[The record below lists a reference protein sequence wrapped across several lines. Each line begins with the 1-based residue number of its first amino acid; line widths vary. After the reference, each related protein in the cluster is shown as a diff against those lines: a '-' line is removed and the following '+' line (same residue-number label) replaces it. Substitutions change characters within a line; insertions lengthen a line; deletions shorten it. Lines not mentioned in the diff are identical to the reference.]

1 MRTRFPST
9 LALTALALMGT
20 VAAIAGHGEEA
31 PTGSM
36 PVTGS
41 VPDYRDSPLGLAYL
55 ETDDLKLLYFDPTLA
70 YLSPHVARTF
80 VNAME
85 WQRRIFGWE
94 PWERTTVL
102 LKDFSDYGNAAA
114 RADPNNAMLFDIAP
128 LSHAF
133 ETYPASER
141 IFTLMNHEMVHV
153 ATMDMW
159 NQQDRFWR
167 RFFMGKVSIDSNRPE
182 TLLYNY
188 LTVPR
193 ATVPRWYLEG
203 SAVFLETWMGG
214 GLGRAQGAY
223 DEMVFRAM
231 VRDDAEF
238 FDPLGLVSRGVRVDF
253 QMGVNAYLYG
263 TRFMTYLAYRYSPEL
278 LIDWLKRDEGSE
290 RYYTREFQRV
300 YGLPLEQAWA
310 DWIAFERGFQSGN
323 LQAIRQFPVTP
334 YRRLSRTGLG
344 SVSRVFVDEE
354 RGFIYGAFRYPGS
367 VGHVGEFDLQSGTV
381 RELAEVKGPMLY
393 RVTSLAFD
401 PDSRTLFYTADNFA
415 LRDLIAVDVDSG
427 RERMLLEDARI
438 GEMVFNPADQSLWG
452 VRHLNGLAS
461 LVRIPPPYEEWNLIH
476 AFPYGRVPYD
486 LDISPDGRLLSASVS
501 EVNGDQ
507 FLRVWYLDKLEQGEI
522 EHRSQFDFGQAVPEG
537 FTFSPDGRYL
547 YGTSYYTGVSNVFR
561 FEVESGELEAVSNA
575 ESGFFRPVPL
585 ADGQLLVF
593 SFTGQGLVPVM
604 IDPEPLTQVS
614 SIRFLGAE
622 LAREHPVV
630 TTWQVPPP
638 SRVDLEPLITGQGS
652 FYPLR
657 NLSLQNAHPVIEG
670 YKDKVALGWHFNI
683 EDQLGFASL
692 GVTASYSI
700 DSDIPSNE
708 RTHLDVRY
716 RYMNWRARMTW
727 NNADFFDLFGPTE
740 RSRKGF
746 MGAIAY
752 ERALIFDLPRRLDFR
767 AELAY
772 YDRLDTLPDFQNIRA
787 PVEQFENI
795 QVGLH
800 YSNTRGSL
808 GAVEADRGVSWE
820 LVGSA
825 DRVES
830 ELIPKARGSFHF
842 GIPLPLTYS
851 SIWLRTDAGIAD
863 GDRDDPFANFF
874 LGGFGNNYV
883 DNRSIQR
890 YREHYAFPGFDL
902 NEIGGRNFARHI
914 VDWNLPPI
922 VFQRVGS
929 PGFHLTWL
937 RPAIFGSILYTDLD
951 SSSRRNEYQNLG
963 TQVDLRFTV
972 MHRHDM
978 TLSLGYAVGFKERS
992 REGSEWMI
1000 SLRIL

>member
-1 MRTRFPST
+1 
-9 LALTALALMGT
+9 
-20 VAAIAGHGEEA
+20 
-31 PTGSM
+31 M

-41 VPDYRDSPLGLAYL
+41 VPDFRDSPLGLSYL
-55 ETDDLKLLYFDPTLA
+55 KTDDLRLLYFDPTLT

-85 WQRRIFGWE
+85 WQRRVFGWV
-94 PWERTTVL
+94 PWEETTVL

-114 RADPNNAMLFDIAP
+114 RADPNNALLFDVAP

-141 IFTLMNHEMVHV
+141 IYTLMNHELVHV

-167 RFFMGKVSIDSNRPE
+167 RFFLGKVSIDTDRPE

-193 ATVPRWYLEG
+193 VTVPRWYLEG

-263 TRFMTYLAYRYSPEL
+263 TRFMTYLAYNYSPEQ
-278 LIDWLKRDEGSE
+278 LIEWFKRDEESE
-290 RYYTREFQRV
+290 RYYAREFMRV
-300 YGLPLEQAWA
+300 FGLSLDAAWA
-310 DWIAFERGFQSGN
+310 DWIEFERQFQARN
-323 LQAIRQFPVTP
+323 LEEVRRHPITP
-334 YRRLSRTGLG
+334 HQPLSRTGLG
-344 SVSRVFVDEE
+344 SVSRVFVDEQ
-354 RGFIYGAFRYPGS
+354 RQILYGAFRAPGTI
-367 VGHVGEFDLQSGTV
+367 GHVGEFNMDTGAV
-381 RELAEVKGPMLY
+381 RALAEVKGPMLY
-393 RVTSLAFD
+393 RVTSLAHD
-401 PDSRTLFYTADNFA
+401 PGSGTLFYTADNFA
-415 LRDLIAVDVDSG
+415 LRDLMAIDIESG

-438 GEMVFNPADQSLWG
+438 GEMVFNPADSSLWG

-461 LVRIPPPYEEWNLIH
+461 LVRIPSPYSEWNLIH
-476 AFPYGRVPYD
+476 AFPYGMVPYD

-501 EVNGDQ
+501 EVTGDQ
-507 FLRVWYLDKLEQGEI
+507 FLRVWEIDRLLDGKI
-522 EHRSQFDFGQAVPEG
+522 EPLTQFDFGHAVPEG
-537 FTFSPDGRYL
+537 FVFSPDGRYL
-547 YGTSYYTGVSNVFR
+547 FGSSYFTGVSNIFR
-561 FEVESGELEAVSNA
+561 YELDTGELEAVSNA
-575 ESGFFRPVPL
+575 ESGLFRPVPL
-585 ADGQLLVF
+585 TDGRLLAF
-593 SFTGQGLVPVM
+593 TFTGQGFVPVLLY
-604 IDPEPLTQVS
+604 PEPLTHVS

-622 LAREHPVV
+622 LARKHPIV

-638 SRVDLEPLITGQGS
+638 STVDLEPLIIDRGT
-652 FYPLR
+652 FHPLR
-657 NLSLQNAHPVIEG
+657 NLSIQSAHPVIEG
-670 YKDKVALGWHFNI
+670 YKDSVALGWHFNI

-692 GVTASYSI
+692 GVTASYSL
-700 DSDIPSNE
+700 DNDLPGNE

-716 RYMNWRARMTW
+716 RYLNWRARMTW

-746 MGAIAY
+746 MAALGY
-752 ERALIFDLPRRLDFR
+752 ERALIFDQPRTLNFR
-767 AELAY
+767 AEVAFH
-772 YDRLDTLPDFQNIRA
+772 DRLDTLPDFQNIGA
-787 PVEQFENI
+787 PVERFESA
-795 QVGLH
+795 QAGLY
-800 YSNTRGSL
+800 YSNKRSSL
-808 GAVEADRGVSWE
+808 GAVENERGMAWE
-820 LVGSA
+820 MVGSV
-825 DRVES
+825 DRVAT
-830 ELIPKARGSFHF
+830 ELIPRVRGSFDF
-842 GIPLPLTYS
+842 GIPLPLKYS
-851 SIWLRTDAGIAD
+851 SIWLRNDAGLAD
-863 GDRDDPFANFF
+863 GDREDPFANFF

-883 DNRSIQR
+883 DNRAIQR

-902 NEIGGRNFARHI
+902 NEIGGRNFIRHI

-937 RPAIFGSILYTDLD
+937 RPAIFGSVLVTDLD
-951 SSSRRNEYQNLG
+951 SSEHRTHYQNLG
-963 TQVDLRFTV
+963 AQVDLRFTV
-972 MHRHDM
+972 MHRHNM
-978 TLSLGYAVGFKERS
+978 TLSFGYAVGFQERN